1 MGSLW
6 KPWHGRGCIALACV
20 ALFAVVACEPLS
32 AQVPRAR
39 PVVESPVPDPVPT
52 MPGATPGDAIS
63 IFHLYMGPGDDV
75 YEKFGHN
82 ALWVHDPMAG
92 TDRVFNYGIFD
103 FDAPGYWGR
112 FIRGDWLYS
121 LGVGELNH
129 TIYAYQFIL
138 NRSIVA
144 QELNLTPSQRAELRD
159 FLEWNALEENRY
171 YYYDYYYDN
180 CSTRVRDALDRVL
193 GGRLRDATADSL
205 TGTTFRWHSDRL
217 VAGDP
222 GVVTGL
228 RIGLASGADREISA
242 WEEMFLPEKV
252 KEQLRGTLVVG
263 PDGSVAPLVLQE
275 RSIYQ
280 ATGREPVRDRAP
292 GWLGWYLLV
301 GALIGGALAGLA
313 YLAPRSRAARFGY
326 AATSALWL
334 ALVGVAG
341 LILLFLWLGT
351 NHVIAHANENLLQFN
366 PLVVLLLPVVPA
378 LAFGARWAARPALIG
393 VGVVAGL
400 SLLGLL
406 LKPLPFMDQANLSMI
421 ALMLP
426 AHLGLAWSAM
436 RLASRLDLPAD
447 RRSTAPAARGEKG
460 GRGRRRTRRAPA

>member
-1 MGSLW
+1 MGSIV
-6 KPWHGRGCIALACV
+6 KSRRGRAWAVLALVASLVLIAG
-20 ALFAVVACEPLS
+20 ES
-32 AQVPRAR
+32 STAQTPRAR
-39 PVVESPVPDPVPT
+39 AVVESPVPDPVPT
-52 MPGATPGDAIS
+52 APGATPGEAIS
-63 IFHLYMGPGDDV
+63 IFHLYMGTGDDV

-82 ALWVHDPMAG
+82 ALWVHDPVAG
-92 TDRVFNYGIFD
+92 TDRVFNYGMFD
-103 FDAPGYWGR
+103 FDAPGYWAR
-112 FIRGDWLYS
+112 FIRGDWLYT
-121 LGVGELNH
+121 LGVDDLNH
-129 TIYAYQFIL
+129 TIYAYQFVR

-144 QELNLTPSQRAELRD
+144 QELNLTPSQRGELRD

-252 KEQLRGTLVVG
+252 KDQLRTMQVVG

-275 RSIYQ
+275 RTIFN
-280 ATGREPVRDRAP
+280 AVGREPVRDRAP
-292 GWLGWYLLV
+292 GWFAWYLLV

-313 YLAPRSRAARFGY
+313 HLAPRSRAARFGY
-326 AATSALWL
+326 AAMSALWI

-341 LILLFLWLGT
+341 LILLFLWLAT
-351 NHVIAHANENLLQFN
+351 NHTIAHANENLLQFN
-366 PLVVLLLPVVPA
+366 PLLVLLLPVLPA
-378 LAFGARWAARPALIG
+378 LAFGARWAARPAL
-393 VGVVAGL
+393 VGVAVIAAL
-400 SLLGLL
+400 SVLGLL

-426 AHLGLAWSAM
+426 AHLGLAWSAT
-436 RLASRLDLPAD
+436 RLAHRLDLPAD
-447 RRSTAPAARGEKG
+447 RRSAAPAARGEKG
-460 GRGRRRTRRAPA
+460 GRGRRRTRRTPA